1 MSFCEISN
9 IITVIYSNLCVILFL
24 KKNEDSSSYRAEL
37 NLLLGMFMLGVSYD
51 ILLCILLPVLI
62 HTLVVAVIVLLGFF
76 IWLIAS
82 CWKFKVIVF
91 YFINYM
97 LAAVRVTTV
106 L

>member
-1 MSFCEISN
+1 MSSF
-9 IITVIYSNLCVILFL
+9 FL
-24 KKNEDSSSYRAEL
+24 SKNEDSSSYSAEL